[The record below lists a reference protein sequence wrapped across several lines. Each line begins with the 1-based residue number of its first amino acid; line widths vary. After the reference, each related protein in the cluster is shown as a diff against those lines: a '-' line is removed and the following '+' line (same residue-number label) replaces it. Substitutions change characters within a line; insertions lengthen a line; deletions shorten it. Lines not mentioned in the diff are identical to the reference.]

1 MTRSGDTVKYGEH
14 ELQQIKFFNYS
25 ENNKK
30 SVIFI
35 HGGAWRDP
43 NNTYDDFQE
52 IIGNIL
58 SRDGSRANL
67 IGVNYRLSPQFK
79 HPSHLID
86 VVTALNTLN
95 VHYSIDNIILVG
107 HSVGATL
114 LLQLLN
120 YKQIIDLGVDKS
132 DPRITNNPPA
142 SLNVSLKDLVFVD
155 GIYDIVDLID
165 EYPGYALFVNEAFN
179 SLQHYKDSSQLS
191 STVFQKNPLFALAGE
206 TPRFTVV
213 QSLQDELLSARQTHG
228 FVKFLDSLGI
238 VPLVFFSNYG
248 LHEQVYK
255 LDQLAN
261 ILLELINSTSQ

>member
-25 ENNKK
+25 ENNKN

-238 VPLVFFSNYG
+238 VPLVFFGNYG